1 MMKKIQLYNLDV
13 DIYEEVLSNGLRVF
27 VVPKKDVNNVY
38 VTFSTNYGSIQNEF
52 IPIGE
57 KNMKKFLDGIAH
69 FLEHKVFEQKDGE
82 DPFNFFSKTGSDCNA
97 NTSNFKTTYLFV
109 TQEKINENL
118 NYLLDF
124 VQEPYFTDENVEKEK
139 GIIEQE
145 LKMYQ
150 DDPDSNPNEKIIY
163 NTFVEH
169 PIKIPVG
176 GTVESIRKITK
187 EDLYTCYNTFY
198 NPSNM
203 FVVVTGNVDPQN
215 IIDVVKQNQKN
226 KKFKTLEE
234 IKVKEYLEPDTV
246 SKKNDICY
254 MNVTIPK
261 ILVAYKINIEDIN
274 MDEITILNYIGIY
287 ADIKIGST
295 SKVLEKLK
303 ENKTVTKDILYST
316 LKTDKHLVLIIEA
329 STNRSEELLKEIDK
343 EIRNKK
349 VEEKE
354 FLRKKKI
361 LLSSCIYMSDNIY
374 SLNSFIMNSII
385 RDNKIDMNVYEH
397 YKNLNYD
404 DFSKFINKISFENKT
419 ILNVE
424 PQK

>member
-57 KNMKKFLDGIAH
+57 KNMKKFPDGIAH

-150 DDPDSNPNEKIIY
+150 DDLDSNPNEKIIY
-163 NTFVEH
+163 NTFIEH

-187 EDLYTCYNTFY
+187 ENLYTCYNTFY

-215 IIDVVKQNQKN
+215 IINVVKQNQKN
-226 KKFKTLEE
+226 KKFKTLQE
-234 IKVKEYLEPDTV
+234 IKVKEYSEPDKV

-303 ENKTVTKDILYST
+303 ENKIVTKDILYST

-329 STNRSEELLKEIDK
+329 STDRSEELLKEIDK
-343 EIRNKK
+343 EIKNKK
-349 VEEKE
+349 VEKKE

-361 LLSSCIYMSDNIY
+361 LLSSCIYMSDSIY